1 MRRLAH
7 MRPDDRFGAVLFV
20 EKEGFAPLFRAV
32 RLAERY
38 DLAIMSTKGLSTTAA
53 RTLVDYF
60 VGRKKVPVLCIR
72 DFDLDGFKIAGTL
85 REGTRRYS
93 WNSCGA
99 IDLGIREEDIEE
111 WGLEAEEVFYR
122 GPDKSVLDDPDA
134 IRRKIGPTLR
144 DYGASATEVETL
156 LT

>member
-7 MRPDDRFGAVLFV
+7 MRPGRRFGAVLFV

-53 RTLVDYF
+53 RTLVDHF

-72 DFDLDGFKIAGTL
+72 DFDLAGFTIAGTL
-85 REGTRRYS
+85 RKGTRRHRWRS
-93 WNSCGA
+93 DGA
-99 IDLGIREEDIEE
+99 VDLGLRGEDVEE
-111 WGLEAEEVFYR
+111 WALEEEEVFYR
-122 GPDKSVLDDPDA
+122 GAGGSLLDDEEA
-134 IRRKIGPTLR
+134 IRRKIEPTLQE
-144 DYGASATEVETL
+144 YGATDDE
-156 LT
+156 